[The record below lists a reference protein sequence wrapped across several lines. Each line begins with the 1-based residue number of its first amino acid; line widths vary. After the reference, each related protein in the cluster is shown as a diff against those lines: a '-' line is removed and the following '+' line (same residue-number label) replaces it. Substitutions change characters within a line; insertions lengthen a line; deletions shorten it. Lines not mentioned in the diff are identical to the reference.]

1 MGGPR
6 PSLVATDLDGT
17 LLRGDGTVSART
29 LASLGR
35 LTRLGVPHV
44 IVTGQPVGGCA
55 RFVHAFSYR
64 GLRGV
69 CRGPRDGSHSV
80 PRGAGPRRVVAPP
93 THAGPGMVEV
103 LPAGFDKAS
112 GQSWVA

>member
-44 IVTGQPVGGCA
+44 IVTGRPAGGCA
-55 RFVHAFSYR
+55 RFFHAVGYR
-64 GLRGV
+64 GLAVCGQGAQIYDVDRGELLSST
-69 CRGPRDGSHSV
+69 CFPRRWRGPSCTG
-80 PRGAGPRRVVAPP
+80 
-93 THAGPGMVEV
+93 
-103 LPAGFDKAS
+103 
-112 GQSWVA
+112 